1 MSYIHLRIFRI
12 KNFKYGEENLINMPQ
27 KTLEKIIKTGGS
39 TLDSNT
45 HTISIPI
52 ILGSSQKTINTVSV
66 EIK

>member
-1 MSYIHLRIFRI
+1 
-12 KNFKYGEENLINMPQ
+12 MPQ
-27 KTLEKIIKTGGS
+27 KTLEKIIKTSGS

-52 ILGSSQKTINTVSV
+52 ILGSNQKTTNTVSV